1 MIMDYIC
8 VNLQNAIAILK
19 GKSIAK
25 NPDKCFEAF
34 EILEKKYAEL
44 NQKRNQEI
52 ESGILTMSTEMRSKL
67 QEAKVIIEQLKWLKN
82 LSENVLGAVEVLG

>member
-1 MIMDYIC
+1 
-8 VNLQNAIAILK
+8 LK
-19 GKSIAK
+19 GKNTAK

-44 NQKRNQEI
+44 NQKRNLEI
-52 ESGILTMSTEMRSKL
+52 ESGIMTMSTEMRSKL

>member
-1 MIMDYIC
+1 MDYIC

-19 GKSIAK
+19 GKSVAK

-34 EILEKKYAEL
+34 EFLDKKYAEL
-44 NQKRNQEI
+44 NQKRNLEI
-52 ESGILTMSTEMRSKL
+52 ESGTMTMSTEMRSKL